1 MNATPDLPDYQTL
14 MLPLLRIAAERETS
28 LRLAVDRLADEL
40 ALTAAQRAGAVP
52 SRRFPVLQ
60 HRAHWART
68 HMLRA
73 GLIERR
79 PRGAFRATARG
90 RALLADMPDRHDLG
104 ATAIIPELASARPRA
119 GKARAAKAPAAQAP
133 APVPPPP
140 APAPPAQRLA
150 AAADELDAALRRDLL
165 DRISAIDDTARRS
178 ALFEQLVVDLLMAM
192 GYGGSRREAAIRL
205 GRSNDGGVDA
215 VILLDP
221 LGLDRLYVQAKCY
234 APDRAVDIASVRDFA
249 GSLDDKKTARG
260 VLITTS
266 RFSRAATE
274 FVCGIHRPLVLIDGT
289 ELARLMIAHGIGVR
303 AERIIAVKA
312 VEEGYF
318 EPDCRRPPPIGVEG
332 KA

>member
-1 MNATPDLPDYQTL
+1 MNATPDLPDYQAL

-28 LRLAVDRLADEL
+28 LRLAVDRLADEF

-73 GLIERR
+73 GLLERR

-90 RALLADMPDRHDLG
+90 RALLAEMPDRFDLG
-104 ATAIIPELASARPRA
+104 VNAVIPELASAPRRA
-119 GKARAAKAPAAQAP
+119 RKARAAKALTPQPP

-140 APAPPAQRLA
+140 TPAPPAERLA
-150 AAADELDAALRRDLL
+150 AAADELDAALRRAGIE
-165 DRISAIDDTARRS
+165 RIFAIAEVPRR
-178 ALFEQLVVDLLMAM
+178 AAFFERLVVDLLLAM
-192 GYGGSRREAAIRL
+192 GYGGGRDEAAIRL
-205 GRSNDGGVDA
+205 GRTSDGGVDA

-221 LGLDRLYVQAKCY
+221 LGLDRLYVQAKCWE
-234 APDRAVDIASVRDFA
+234 RSNAVDIASVRDFA

-266 RFSRAATE
+266 RFSRTATE
-274 FVCGIHRPLVLIDGT
+274 FVRGIHRPIVLIDGP
-289 ELARLMIAHGIGVR
+289 ELARLMIVHGVGVR
-303 AERIIAVKA
+303 EGRTIAVKE
-312 VEEGYF
+312 VDEGYF
-318 EPDCRRPPPIGVEG
+318 AR
-332 KA
+332 

>member
-28 LRLAVDRLADEL
+28 LRLAVDRLADEF
-40 ALTAAQRAGAVP
+40 ALTPAQRAGAVP
-52 SRRFPVLQ
+52 SRRFPVLR

-73 GLIERR
+73 GLLERR

-104 ATAIIPELASARPRA
+104 ATALIPELAAAPLRAR
-119 GKARAAKAPAAQAP
+119 KARATQAPTPQASTPQVP

-140 APAPPAQRLA
+140 APAPPAERLA
-150 AAADELDAALRRDLL
+150 AAAEELDAALRRAVIE
-165 DRISAIDDTARRS
+165 RIFAIAEVPRR
-178 ALFEQLVVDLLMAM
+178 AAFFERLVVDLLLAM
-192 GYGGSRREAAIRL
+192 GYGGGRDAAAIRL
-205 GRSNDGGVDA
+205 GRTSDGGVDA

-221 LGLDRLYVQAKCY
+221 LGLDRLYVQAKCWE
-234 APDRAVDIASVRDFA
+234 RSNAVDIASVRDFA

-266 RFSRAATE
+266 RFSPGAAE
-274 FVCGIHRPLVLIDGT
+274 FVRGIHRPIVLIDGP

-303 AERIIAVKA
+303 AERTIAVKA
-312 VEEGYF
+312 VDEGYF
-318 EPDCRRPPPIGVEG
+318 APACRPPL
-332 KA
+332 